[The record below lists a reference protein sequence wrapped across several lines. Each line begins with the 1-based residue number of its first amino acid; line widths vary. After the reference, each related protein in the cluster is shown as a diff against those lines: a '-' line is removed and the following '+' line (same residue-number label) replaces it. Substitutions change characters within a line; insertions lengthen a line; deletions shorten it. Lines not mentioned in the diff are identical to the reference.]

1 MKKYLAELVGTFIL
15 VLFGCGTAV
24 IAGDK
29 VGILGIAFAFG
40 LALIG
45 AAYGIG
51 PISGCHINPAVSLG
65 VWVAGRMTVKEMIG
79 YWVGQ
84 FVGAILAAWVLL
96 VIAVGAAGYSIAVN
110 GLGQDGWGPGY
121 QGEYNIESAMVF
133 EFVATLIFVVVILG
147 STQKSAPA
155 GFAGLA
161 IGITLVA
168 IHIFGIHITGVSVNP
183 ARSLGPALLAGG
195 QALPRYGCSWSFPA
209 WAALW
214 RACCSAPSCWRRN
227 RYTDGKRIGER
238 LDAAAPRSDCRRL
251 NERGAAPDRSGR
263 APVRVETRQT
273 VAFKAQ
279 AHIIRGP
286 VSFFVAQDGTQAAQ
300 RFRRRAVSQMLGSA
314 SSAPRQ
320 KVFSHPVMPPRQAAW
335 AGGREDMRATGSRAA
350 QAAGVS
356 LRGGIVV
363 AAIARAAWP

>member
-1 MKKYLAELVGTFIL
+1 MKKYFAELVGTFIL

-24 IAGDK
+24 VAGDK

-65 VWVAGRMTVKEMIG
+65 VWAAGRMTVKDMAG

-84 FVGAILAAWVLL
+84 FLGGILAAAVLAAI
-96 VIAVGAAGYSIAVN
+96 VGGVSGGYDIAGS

-121 QGEYNIESAMVF
+121 QGGYSVVSAIVF
-133 EFVATLIFVVVILG
+133 EFVATLIFVIVILG

-183 ARSLGPALLAGG
+183 ARSLGPAVLVGG
-195 QALPRYGCSWSFPA
+195 QALAQVWLFLLVPSLGGACAGLLFRLK
-209 WAALW
+209 ALT
-214 RACCSAPSCWRRN
+214 A
-227 RYTDGKRIGER
+227 D
-238 LDAAAPRSDCRRL
+238 
-251 NERGAAPDRSGR
+251 
-263 APVRVETRQT
+263 
-273 VAFKAQ
+273 
-279 AHIIRGP
+279 
-286 VSFFVAQDGTQAAQ
+286 
-300 RFRRRAVSQMLGSA
+300 
-314 SSAPRQ
+314 
-320 KVFSHPVMPPRQAAW
+320 
-335 AGGREDMRATGSRAA
+335 
-350 QAAGVS
+350 
-356 LRGGIVV
+356 
-363 AAIARAAWP
+363 